1 MSSPGPLNCV
11 TLRAPL
17 TVAAG
22 EVIHAELL
30 AAEQRGLDVVVDC
43 EPEAEVDVAFLQ
55 LLISAE
61 RSAARAGR
69 KIALRAPPV
78 GGLADALK
86 SAGFAPSP
94 GAVALKDIFSL
105 NAGRQP

>member
-1 MSSPGPLNCV
+1 MSSPGPLNRV

-22 EVIHAELL
+22 EVIHAEL
-30 AAEQRGLDVVVDC
+30 AAAAQRGLDIVVDW
-43 EPEAEVDVAFLQ
+43 EPEAEIGVAFLQ
-55 LLISAE
+55 LLISAA
-61 RSAARAGR
+61 RSAQRAGR
-69 KIALRAPPV
+69 KIELPAPPA

-86 SAGFAPSP
+86 SAGFAPPP

>member
-1 MSSPGPLNCV
+1 MSSPGPLNRV
-11 TLRAPL
+11 TLRGPL

-22 EVIHAELL
+22 EVIHAELV
-30 AAEQRGLDVVVDC
+30 AAEQRGLDVVVDW

-55 LLISAE
+55 LLIAVE

-69 KIALRAPPV
+69 KIALHAPPA
-78 GGLADALK
+78 GGLAQALK
-86 SAGFAPSP
+86 SAGFSP
-94 GAVALKDIFSL
+94 PLGAVALKDIFSL

>member
-11 TLRAPL
+11 TLRGPL
-17 TVAAG
+17 TVAAS

-30 AAEQRGLDVVVDC
+30 AAEQRGHDFVVDC
-43 EPEAEVDVAFLQ
+43 DPEAEVDVAFLQ

-69 KIALRAPPV
+69 KIALQAPPA

-86 SAGFAPSP
+86 SAGFSPPP
-94 GAVALKDIFSL
+94 GAVTLKDIFSL
-105 NAGRQP
+105 NTKRQP